1 MTNKDTVT
9 LTREEYDS
17 LVERNEEL
25 EDTLAAMEADNGV
38 TIPHEPAMAIMNG
51 ASPIH
56 AFREFRGLTLQ
67 QLSNQTNL
75 SVSYLSEIER
85 GRKPGSISALAR
97 IATALNT
104 TVDALVNV

>member
-9 LTREEYDS
+9 LTRKEYDT
-17 LVERNEEL
+17 LIERNEDL
-25 EDTLAAMEADNGV
+25 EDTLAAMEADNSI
-38 TIPHEPAMAIMNG
+38 TIPHEPAIAIMNG

-56 AFREFRGLTLQ
+56 AFREYRGLTLQ
-67 QLSNQTNL
+67 ELSNRTNL

-97 IATALNT
+97 IATALST
-104 TVDALVNV
+104 TVDALVSV